1 MLDVSGNYATLTT
14 LLPRSAT
21 STTIVSDYLLPP
33 EVIADASLAG
43 AVQELVDFNETV
55 TAQDA
60 AVVERTQRG
69 ISSRA
74 FERGVYPDKDAALFA
89 FNQRYRSLVNSI
101 E

>member
-1 MLDVSGNYATLTT
+1 M
-14 LLPRSAT
+14 
-21 STTIVSDYLLPP
+21 
-33 EVIADASLAG
+33 IADASLTG
-43 AVQELVDFNETV
+43 AVQELVDFMETV

-89 FNQRYRSLVNSI
+89 FNERYRSLVNSA